1 MTTHIFV
8 EDIDFPQKDVILNS
22 LKVSSSSFDGK
33 HIPNVT
39 RVGFLWVNERKTMPF
54 GTSFPA
60 EDNVFY
66 FTPEV
71 IAFLNQYQNIKVD
84 LITCNVSKVQIQ
96 SDLHNLNAGES
107 CPPNFYKTNQIEYSV
122 NLTGNPQDGGD
133 WVMESNGENIR
144 DIYFNSNIL
153 NYTSTLDLPLQVNI
167 PDLAVYYK
175 FEQSDVNGLRIA
187 DYASGSPVYGAY
199 LLGLNNYELPLT
211 TNVSGVLSGNT
222 TVALTD
228 LVDVAVSGQRMVACD
243 YTRYV
248 VLHSMFNGVSWST
261 FNQILEPSNNS
272 FRINSVELTDNG
284 NRCIVAKGGDHVYI
298 STWDLS
304 NSNFSTLTPTDD
316 NTARNY
322 TNMSVSQSGNRLAVT
337 DCSYVYFAEWSGS
350 NYGAF
355 TQTLE
360 TTRRQYAGVGI
371 SADGSKLVY
380 SVLSG
385 NVYVASWNGT
395 NFDAGVQTL
404 GSTHS
409 FRDVKFSPLDSNVL
423 YAVEGGNASGTLWY
437 SLWNGTN
444 YGDFVPFPA
453 SVLPNQTNAYG
464 LAVSSDNSLY
474 LATPFQTTSLY
485 KLRISGT
492 TAPLPPTNLAF
503 SKYNSLNFTLTFT
516 QPLNTNNLYY
526 TATAT
531 PVLGGTPVVHQF
543 TNTNSYVLD
552 SLTPNTLYDVAL
564 TVTTPIGT
572 SMPVVMQARTKPSP
586 SIPNAP
592 TSLAVS
598 SITTSSMVLSFTAPA
613 QLVYNYNIV
622 ATPSGG
628 GSAVTSFV
636 DNSGST
642 YTISGLASN
651 TLYDIS
657 LSAVNEDGTSPVA
670 SVSGRTYPTPPTG
683 LSVDTI
689 TSTGAHVNFTA
700 PNGNIASYTLTA
712 VPNYGSTRTVSG
724 ITSSPA
730 ILTSFTTNTT
740 YTITMIAVNGAG
752 VSSAASGNVQLTL
765 GQGPPTGLVTTDI
778 QQTTV
783 TISFTPPAGTITS
796 YAVTA
801 TPTSGSAVS
810 GTFTSIP
817 YTLSGLQDNTSYVF
831 KVTAT
836 SAVGTSTPSVPLTV
850 KTKAFWTYKL
860 LHKTQYPYSASNIDE
875 GAFRGWVTTLYPTS
889 PSIDGSGN
897 IYFLSANGM
906 NVILFAPDFTAH
918 KVCDYKGFD
927 PANIDTNG
935 FSTGAYDKV
944 NNIMYVRGNNN
955 IWWVNNPGNEEEVW
969 GSIGAFGFPGPYPS
983 AFAYY
988 DANNRWPM
996 ACDSQGNIY
1005 AYNLG
1010 YIYIYSKYFQA
1021 YVNRFQITTGNNHVS
1036 DMVFVNNGD
1045 LYLNT
1050 PGAVKKW
1057 NPSTGAI
1064 TTVLNNGGGMFAVK
1078 PDDGSVIWF
1087 SSSSA
1092 HNSYGT
1098 GLSRYDLV
1106 AGTSESIR
1114 IPMPTTPGIGLPS
1127 GSGAFWVDFSNNI
1140 AYAARTLWIYS
1151 DNNTRWSECYKIT
1164 KGDTVT
1170 VDAVTNL
1177 AVTAYTT
1184 SSISI
1189 SYTPS
1194 ASAEIGSYIIY
1205 VTKRGG
1211 NPSISSYTTTGS
1223 SYTVTG
1229 LSENTVYVITVT
1241 SVDNTGT
1248 SGCSA
1253 FIKQQTSASTNAL
1266 ICGYSRSAWYGY
1278 NATQI
1283 RHLSGL
1289 GYTSESVGIQYKYT
1303 SPFTGAET
1311 TGGMRNG
1318 ITNEFDFE
1326 ATINNN
1332 SGVLYL
1338 PCRMN
1343 TKTYVPGKGLTF
1355 IANGNWNPNGSIN
1368 YDFMKFSIGSDTFSI
1383 RFTSSTVSLYSTTA
1397 IQSNGTLPSAKALS
1411 YINNGAYR
1419 TYFALVIGIASDGTT
1434 VDNQTVMLYSRISYE
1449 SSTAIAA
1456 TNAARIKL
1464 SAPITSETQIASPAL
1479 TGETNPCIRYGDNNG
1494 NSSMN
1499 VYPKVFR
1506 IYNYALT
1513 PTQIIDDYNKDSG
1526 ITFV

>member
-39 RVGFLWVNERKTMPF
+39 RVGFLWVNERKAMPF

-60 EDNVFY
+60 QDNVNY

-84 LITCNVSKVQIQ
+84 LITCNISKVQIQ
-96 SDLHNLNAGES
+96 SDLHILNAGES
-107 CPPNFYKTNQIEYSV
+107 CPPNFYKTNEINYSV

-133 WVMESNGENIR
+133 WVMESNSENIR

-167 PDLAVYYK
+167 PNLAVYYK

-284 NRCIVAKGGDHVYI
+284 NRCIVAKGGDRVYI

-304 NSNFSTLTPTDD
+304 NSNFSTLTRTDD

-409 FRDVKFSPLDSNVL
+409 FRDVKFSPLDGNVL

-516 QPLNTNNLYY
+516 KPLNTNNLYY

-531 PVLGGTPVVHQF
+531 PVLGGSPVVHQF

-552 SLTPNTLYDVAL
+552 SLTPDTLYDVAL

-572 SMPVVMQARTKPSP
+572 SVPVVMQARTKPSP

-592 TSLAVS
+592 TSLALS

-683 LSVDTI
+683 LSVNTI
-689 TSTGAHVNFTA
+689 TSTGARVNFTA
-700 PNGNIASYTLTA
+700 SNGNIASYTLTA
-712 VPNYGSTRTVSG
+712 VPNYGNTITVSG

-740 YTITMIAVNGAG
+740 YTITMVAVND
-752 VSSAASGNVQLTL
+752 VDVTSAASGNVQLTL
-765 GQGPPTGLVTTDI
+765 GQGPPSGLVTTDI
-778 QQTTV
+778 QQTQV
-783 TISFTPPAGTITS
+783 TISFTRPSGTITS

-801 TPTSGSAVS
+801 TPTSGNVVS

-817 YTLSGLQDNTSYVF
+817 YTLTGLQDNTSYVF

-836 SAVGTSTPSVPLTV
+836 SAIGTSTPSVPLTV
-850 KTKAFWTYKL
+850 KTQAFWTYKL
-860 LHKTQYPYSASNIDE
+860 LHKTQDPYSASNIDE
-875 GAFRGWVTTLYPTS
+875 GALRMWSYTS
-889 PSIDGSGN
+889 FPASISTDGSGN
-897 IYFLSANGM
+897 IYFFSSYGM
-906 NVILFAPDFTAH
+906 NIILYAPDFTAH
-918 KVCDYKGFD
+918 KVCDYKGYD
-927 PANIDTNG
+927 PGAIDTMYV
-935 FSTGAYDKV
+935 STGAYDKV

-955 IWWVNNPGNEEEVW
+955 IWWVNNPGNEEGVW
-969 GSIGAFGFPGPYPS
+969 GYKSGFSISAPGPWPQHL
-983 AFAYY
+983 AYY
-988 DANNRWPM
+988 DANHRWPM
-996 ACDSQGNIY
+996 ACDQEYIY
-1005 AYNLG
+1005 VYNSG
-1010 YIYIYSKYFQA
+1010 YIYKYTKYFA
-1021 YVNRFQITTGNNHVS
+1021 SYVGRFEITTDVRNGS
-1036 DMVFVNNGD
+1036 PADMVFVNGE
-1045 LYLNT
+1045 LYVNMPGVIKKLN
-1050 PGAVKKW
+1050 PA
-1057 NPSTGAI
+1057 TGVI
-1064 TTVLNNGGGMFAVK
+1064 TTVLNSGGGMFAVK
-1078 PDDGSVIWF
+1078 PDDASVIWT
-1087 SSSSA
+1087 SISNS
-1092 HNSYGT
+1092 NSYGT
-1098 GLSRYDLV
+1098 RVTRYDLTT
-1106 AGTSESIR
+1106 GTSETIR
-1114 IPMPTTPGIGLPS
+1114 IPMPTIAGAMFPS
-1127 GSGAFWVDFSNNI
+1127 WYGAFWVDFSNNI
-1140 AYAARTLWIYS
+1140 AYASRTLCINS
-1151 DNNTRWSECYKIT
+1151 SQPTFWSECYKLT
-1164 KGDTVT
+1164 KGDMITVN
-1170 VDAVTNL
+1170 AVTNL
-1177 AVTAYTT
+1177 AVTAYTET
-1184 SSISI
+1184 SISI

-1194 ASAEIGSYIIY
+1194 TSEEIGSYIIY

-1211 NPSISSYTTTGS
+1211 NLYISSYTTTGS
-1223 SYTVTG
+1223 SYTITG
-1229 LSENTVYVITVT
+1229 LSENTDYVITVT
-1241 SVDNTGT
+1241 SVNTTGI
-1248 SGCSA
+1248 SGYSA
-1253 FIKQQTSASTNAL
+1253 FVKQQTLASTNAL
-1266 ICGYSRSAWYGY
+1266 ICSYNWLQSGYDGRQILSGAGDSRS
-1278 NATQI
+1278 
-1283 RHLSGL
+1283 
-1289 GYTSESVGIQYKYT
+1289 IQYKYA
-1303 SPFTGAET
+1303 SPFTGSVPIYAT
-1311 TGGMRNG
+1311 RNA
-1318 ITNEFDFE
+1318 ITNVFDFE
-1326 ATINNN
+1326 ANVGQNNN
-1332 SGVLYL
+1332 MFY
-1338 PCRMN
+1338 PPARMK
-1343 TKTYVPGKGLTF
+1343 TKTYTPGKGFTF
-1355 IANGNWNPNGSIN
+1355 IINATWFPLGSIN
-1368 YDFMKFSIGSDTFSI
+1368 YDFMKLSIGNDTFSI

-1397 IQSNGTLPSAKALS
+1397 IQSNGSLPSARTL
-1411 YINNGAYR
+1411 YYNTNTAYR
-1419 TYFALVIGIASDGTT
+1419 TYFALVIGVAADGTT
-1434 VDNQTVMLYSRISYE
+1434 VDNQNVLLYHLLSHDNASN
-1449 SSTAIAA
+1449 IAA

-1479 TGETNPCIRYGDNNG
+1479 NGENIPCIRYGENNG
-1494 NSSMN
+1494 NSLMQ
-1499 VYPKVFR
+1499 VYPKYIR
-1506 IYNYALT
+1506 LYNYALT
-1513 PTQIIDDYNKDSG
+1513 PAQLTTDYGLGPN
-1526 ITFV
+1526 

>member
-199 LLGLNNYELPLT
+199 LLGLNNYELPLS
-211 TNVSGVLSGNT
+211 TNVTGVLSGNAT
-222 TVALTD
+222 PVSLTD

-248 VLHSMFNGVSWST
+248 VLHSMFNGVSWTT

-284 NRCIVAKGGDHVYI
+284 NRCIVAKGGDRVYI

-304 NSNFSTLTPTDD
+304 NSNFSTLTRTGD
-316 NTARNY
+316 NTVRNY

-337 DCSYVYFAEWSGS
+337 DCSYVYFAEWTGS

-380 SVLSG
+380 SVLAG
-385 NVYVASWNGT
+385 NVYVSSWNGT
-395 NFDAGVQTL
+395 NFAAGVQTV
-404 GSTHS
+404 GSAHS
-409 FRDVKFSPLDSNVL
+409 FRDVKFSPLDNNVL

-572 SMPVVMQARTKPSP
+572 SVPVVMQAKTKTSP
-586 SIPNAP
+586 SIPSAP

-628 GSAVTSFV
+628 GSAVTSYV

-683 LSVDTI
+683 LSVGNI
-689 TSTGAHVNFTA
+689 TSTGARVNFTA
-700 PNGNIASYTLTA
+700 PSGNIASYTLTA
-712 VPNYGSTRTVSG
+712 VPNYGNTRTVSG

-796 YAVTA
+796 YTVTA

-817 YTLSGLQDNTSYVF
+817 YTLTGLQDNTSYVF

-875 GAFRGWVTTLYPTS
+875 GAFRGWVTTLFPTS
-889 PSIDGSGN
+889 PAIDGSGN

-906 NVILFAPDFTAH
+906 NVILYAPDFTAH

-927 PANIDTNG
+927 PASMDTNG

-955 IWWVNNPGNEEEVW
+955 IWWVNNPGNEEGAW
-969 GSIGAFGFPGPYPS
+969 GCISSFGFPGPYPRD
-983 AFAYY
+983 FAYY

-1005 AYNLG
+1005 AYNWG

-1078 PDDGSVIWF
+1078 PDDASVIWF
-1087 SSSSA
+1087 SSSSGY
-1092 HNSYGT
+1092 NSYGT
-1098 GLSRYDLV
+1098 GLSRYDLTT
-1106 AGTSESIR
+1106 GTSESIR
-1114 IPMPTTPGIGLPS
+1114 IPMPTTAGTGIS
-1127 GSGAFWVDFSNNI
+1127 SYYGAFWVDFSNNI
-1140 AYAARTLWIYS
+1140 AYAARTLWVYQS
-1151 DNNTRWSECYKIT
+1151 QGSMWSECYKVT

-1170 VDAVTNL
+1170 TDAVTNL
-1177 AVTAYTT
+1177 AVTAYTAT
-1184 SSISI
+1184 SISI

-1223 SYTVTG
+1223 SYTVSG

-1253 FIKQQTSASTNAL
+1253 FIKQQTLDSTNAL
-1266 ICGYSRSAWYGY
+1266 ICS
-1278 NATQI
+1278 
-1283 RHLSGL
+1283 
-1289 GYTSESVGIQYKYT
+1289 YTSGGDANSLQYNYT
-1303 SPFTGAET
+1303 SRFTSSET
-1311 TGGMRNG
+1311 TGGLRNG
-1318 ITNEFDFE
+1318 VTNEFDLE
-1326 ATINNN
+1326 GSIGRNNYM
-1332 SGVLYL
+1332 LYL

-1343 TKTYVPGKGLTF
+1343 TKTYVPGKGFTF
-1355 IANGNWNPNGSIN
+1355 LIYAGWVPTGSSN
-1368 YDFMKFSIGSDTFSI
+1368 FDFMKFSIGSDTFSV
-1383 RFTSSTVSLYSTTA
+1383 RFNSSSLFLYSTTA
-1397 IQSNGTLPSAKALS
+1397 IQSNGTLPNSAQLGYNNQARYYS
-1411 YINNGAYR
+1411 YI
-1419 TYFALVIGIASDGTT
+1419 ALVIGVGANGTT
-1434 VDNQTVMLYSRISYE
+1434 VDDQTVLLYSRMSYE
-1449 SSTAIAA
+1449 WSGVIAA
-1456 TNAARIKL
+1456 ANAARIKL
-1464 SAPITSETQIASPAL
+1464 SAPITSATQLASPAL
-1479 TGETNPCIRYGDNNG
+1479 TGEKIPCIRYGDNTG
-1494 NSSMN
+1494 NSLMYI
-1499 VYPKVFR
+1499 YPSYIR
-1506 IYNYALT
+1506 AYNYALT
-1513 PTQIIDDYNKDSG
+1513 PAQL
-1526 ITFV
+1526 ITEFGKNY